1 MRLTLASPY
10 FVPLRGMQESKHA
23 EELVET
29 LYIKPYAN
37 IAKKDRTRVRRT
49 RYSPVVA
56 KKIGL
61 LARSPVAL
69 RL

>member
-23 EELVET
+23 EELIET

-37 IAKKDRTRVRRT
+37 IAKKIGPGSAEGDVLDQVKRR
-49 RYSPVVA
+49 
-56 KKIGL
+56 
-61 LARSPVAL
+61 
-69 RL
+69 